1 MEEQQSNEI
10 LYAER
15 ERRMNQIRQ
24 WHRGERAAKA
34 VKALQEHGFESLYV
48 EDRDKAREEILPRIP
63 PNARVGIGGSMTIR
77 ELGLI
82 EELERRDHLLYNHW
96 KPGLSPQEI
105 LEIRKAHLTCDLFLT
120 STNALTLNG
129 ELISTDGI
137 GNRIA
142 AMTFGPSQVI
152 VVAGVNKLVN
162 DIPSGLR
169 RIKEIA
175 TPQTVKE
182 ANLAIP
188 CVQTGF
194 CADCN
199 SPQRACRATI
209 ILERRPLLTE
219 MLVVVVGEALGF

>member
-1 MEEQQSNEI
+1 MEEKGEEI
-10 LYAER
+10 LYAQR
-15 ERRMNQIRQ
+15 ERRMNEVRQ

-34 VKALQEHGFESLYV
+34 VEALRNHGFEALYV
-48 EDRDKAREEILPRIP
+48 EDREKTRAELLQRIP
-63 PNARVGIGGSMTIR
+63 SNARVGIGGSMTIR
-77 ELGLI
+77 ELGII
-82 EELERRDHLLYNHW
+82 EELEKRDNLLYNHW
-96 KPGLSPQEI
+96 KPGLAPEEI
-105 LEIRKAHLTCDLFLT
+105 LKIRKAHLTCDLFLT

-137 GNRIA
+137 GNRIC
-142 AMTFGPSQVI
+142 AMTFGPPQVI
-152 VVAGVNKLVN
+152 VVAGINKLVQ
-162 DIPSGLR
+162 DISAGLQ
-169 RIKEIA
+169 RIREIA

-219 MLVVVVGEALGF
+219 MLVIVVGEELGF

>member
-1 MEEQQSNEI
+1 MEEKGEEI
-10 LYAER
+10 LYAQR

-34 VKALQEHGFESLYV
+34 VEALKSHGFEALYV
-48 EDRDKAREEILPRIP
+48 EDREKARTELLQRIP
-63 PNARVGIGGSMTIR
+63 SNARVGIGGSMTIR
-77 ELGLI
+77 ELGII
-82 EELERRDHLLYNHW
+82 EELEKRDNLLYNHW
-96 KPGLSPQEI
+96 KPGLAPEEI
-105 LEIRKAHLTCDLFLT
+105 LKIRKAHLTCDLFLT

-137 GNRIA
+137 GNRIC

-152 VVAGVNKLVN
+152 VVAGINKLVK
-162 DIPSGLR
+162 DISAGLQ
-169 RIKEIA
+169 RIREIA

-219 MLVVVVGEALGF
+219 MLVIVVGEELGF